1 MSTPYEI
8 DISLSPET
16 VKELKDGGYALY
28 GFKAVKSTVVGAAPL
43 VWFTDL
49 NFLNTTK
56 VKWTEQ
62 YQAYIST
69 DQIISNGV
77 IDASANVD
85 INLGQTAN
93 VDEDQNLT
101 PVSEG
106 TPLAI
111 SIFNQ
116 SSMPLTAG
124 ISQMNNGSANPM
136 CAIPLH
142 GNMLDVVVPIE
153 KVLLTFAS
161 NTVNTGT
168 VIYKAYASGLLI
180 DLTADNTRAVS
191 FDINK
196 GWAWDGGTWGVPVKA
211 NENLVP
217 LLIEDS

>member
-1 MSTPYEI
+1 MGSRP
-8 DISLSPET
+8 SR
-16 VKELKDGGYALY
+16 
-28 GFKAVKSTVVGAAPL
+28 APWSAPR

-49 NFLNTTK
+49 NFLNTTR

-211 NENLVP
+211 NESLVP
-217 LLIEDS
+217 LLIEDA

>member
-49 NFLNTTK
+49 NFLNTTR

-180 DLTADNTRAVS
+180 DLTSANTRSVS
-191 FDINK
+191 FDINN
-196 GWAWDGGTWGVPVKA
+196 GWTWDGGTWGVPVRA
-211 NENLVP
+211 NESLVP